1 MSLED
6 INASIRELEAR
17 LLIQEIERAG
27 IEGASSMLHST
38 PASAKA
44 LRPPRQSDSGFTT
57 MQSVGE
63 SAEKG
68 TALSNQ
74 GSASKQ
80 KSVHFAN
87 KTQRTPQGKPDSDD
101 IRNDLSKYLHRDDQ
115 SRSDPDTNITVRRK
129 RERSQ
134 NEPTHEKSAVKIE
147 PATYDGTSSWLDY
160 KSHFEA
166 CAKLG
171 NWNEEREGALPF
183 RLTERSRSGYSWEPE
198 HRTNS
203 SITNS
208 WYVLS
213 VIGLPHP
220 IKWSFIGFS

>member
-1 MSLED
+1 MNLED

-44 LRPPRQSDSGFTT
+44 LRPPRQSDSSFTT

-63 SAEKG
+63 SAEKR
-68 TALSNQ
+68 TVTSNQ

-101 IRNDLSKYLHRDDQ
+101 IRYALSKYLQ
-115 SRSDPDTNITVRRK
+115 KMIKVRLTPIQTLRYEENANVLKMSLLTKSQLSKSSLLHFMERHHGLIISLILKHVQNWETGMRK
-129 RERSQ
+129 RRGSTF
-134 NEPTHEKSAVKIE
+134 P
-147 PATYDGTSSWLDY
+147 
-160 KSHFEA
+160 SH
-166 CAKLG
+166 
-171 NWNEEREGALPF
+171 
-183 RLTERSRSGYSWEPE
+183 
-198 HRTNS
+198 
-203 SITNS
+203 
-208 WYVLS
+208 
-213 VIGLPHP
+213 
-220 IKWSFIGFS
+220 